1 MSSVKHRQTVADY
14 NETGKNAQNALQSVL
29 RRCRKELYLT
39 CSDVFLN
46 ISTFK
51 SAFKNAIMSMR
62 QAEGL

>member
-1 MSSVKHRQTVADY
+1 
-14 NETGKNAQNALQSVL
+14 ETGKNAQNALQSVL
-29 RRCRKELYLT
+29 RRCRKEPYLT

-51 SAFKNAIMSMR
+51 SAFKDAIMPMR